1 MERFTYAAPRT
12 VKDAVLELSSSENV
26 KVLAGGTT
34 LVDLMK
40 NGVERPQR
48 LIDVTGITELNEFAI
63 DGDELRFGALVR
75 MSAVADHPEIK
86 KRHPILSEALWRG
99 ASQQLRNMATLGGNV
114 LQRTRCAYFH
124 DPQYTCIKRQPGPG
138 CAAID
143 GINRSH
149 ALLGT
154 SEFCIATYPGDWAT
168 ALAAVDA
175 SFDTMSPRGA
185 RTISIHDLHVEPGRT
200 EPDRPKAGW
209 ARRSPCWRTR
219 LRQRPYNTAECL
231 SRAARH
237 CCGRES
243 SDDCEGTGMTATL
256 GEDAQ
261 RIDGRDKV
269 SGKPIYGADRIL
281 RKMVHAVPVAATVRK
296 GRITGIDKSGAQHTP
311 GVLLI
316 LTHENFDRLRPVQF
330 SFAGGTAIQ
339 SFQPLQSAEVKYRG
353 QAVALVVAET
363 LEAAQEAAALIRV
376 SYSEDA
382 SATVELNAPGGT
394 SVKQAVAT
402 PFFKDF
408 VAGDPEAAIAAAPVR
423 FEQTYLTAPQHQNPI
438 ELLSTVAEWQG
449 DQLTVH
455 EGTQAAS
462 AMRAGLATQLGIPLE
477 KGRVLSPYVGGGF
490 GQRGS
495 ISPHT
500 VFAAVA
506 ARRVGR
512 PVKLVVPRAQ
522 VFHATI
528 FRAPTEHKITFGADT
543 DGRFVGGIHL
553 VRALTSR
560 FDLMPFTGQESTSR
574 MYNWKT
580 FRGATTLIQGDVQT
594 PGFMRAPF
602 EATAYFALESAM
614 DEFAIQLGLD
624 PIELRLRNDTHKDPI
639 SGKPYTV
646 RKLRECLERGAERFG
661 SSRRNPQA
669 GSMRDPDG
677 TLIGWGTAAGAY
689 PYISAAAV
697 ATARLSSDGQ
707 LTIDVGGH
715 EMGQGIRTAIAIV
728 AAEELGIEADA
739 VPVP

>member
-1 MERFTYAAPRT
+1 
-12 VKDAVLELSSSENV
+12 
-26 KVLAGGTT
+26 
-34 LVDLMK
+34 
-40 NGVERPQR
+40 
-48 LIDVTGITELNEFAI
+48 
-63 DGDELRFGALVR
+63 
-75 MSAVADHPEIK
+75 
-86 KRHPILSEALWRG
+86 
-99 ASQQLRNMATLGGNV
+99 
-114 LQRTRCAYFH
+114 
-124 DPQYTCIKRQPGPG
+124 
-138 CAAID
+138 
-143 GINRSH
+143 
-149 ALLGT
+149 
-154 SEFCIATYPGDWAT
+154 
-168 ALAAVDA
+168 
-175 SFDTMSPRGA
+175 
-185 RTISIHDLHVEPGRT
+185 
-200 EPDRPKAGW
+200 
-209 ARRSPCWRTR
+209 
-219 LRQRPYNTAECL
+219 
-231 SRAARH
+231 
-237 CCGRES
+237 
-243 SDDCEGTGMTATL
+243 MTATL

-261 RIDGRDKV
+261 RIDGLDKV

-281 RKMVHAVPVAATVRK
+281 RGMVHAVPIAATVRK
-296 GRITGIDKSGAQHTP
+296 GRITGIDKSAAQHTP

-316 LTHENFDRLRPVQF
+316 LTHENFDRLKPVQF

-363 LEAAQEAAALIRV
+363 LEAAQEASALIRV
-376 SYSEDA
+376 SYSEDP
-382 SATVELNAPGGT
+382 SATVELNGPGGAA
-394 SVKQAVAT
+394 VKQAVAT

-408 VAGDPEAAIAAAPVR
+408 VAGDPDAAIAAAPVR

-449 DQLTVH
+449 DQLIVH

-477 KGRVLSPYVGGGF
+477 KIRVLSPYVGGAF

-506 ARRVGR
+506 ARRAGR

-522 VFHATI
+522 VFHATS
-528 FRAPTEHKITFGADT
+528 FRAPAEHKITFGADT

-574 MYNWKT
+574 MYDWKT
-580 FRGATTLIQGDVQT
+580 FRGASTLIQGDVQT

-624 PIELRLRNDTHKDPI
+624 PIELRLRNDTHRDPI

-661 SSRRNPQA
+661 WSRRNPQP

-677 TLIGWGTAAGAY
+677 TLIGWGMAAGAY

-697 ATARLSSDGQ
+697 ATACLSSNGQ

-739 VPVP
+739 VTVLIGDTAIAPQHVTAGASGAVTSLPPVRLAVRDLRNQIDRLAAMQGNSRGKPSGYAGLMQRAGLKELFGRGEELGPQANPDVLQKIQHFVAFSYIAHFAEVRIDPRLPTPHVARYVSVIDCGRVISRRTTMSQAYGGIIWGIESALSEASEVDPRYGGFLNNNLAEYAMAVNADIRDLDVSFIDEPDERVNALGAKGVGEVVSVGAIAAIANAIHHATGKRVRHFPIRADDLLA

>member
-1 MERFTYAAPRT
+1 
-12 VKDAVLELSSSENV
+12 
-26 KVLAGGTT
+26 
-34 LVDLMK
+34 
-40 NGVERPQR
+40 
-48 LIDVTGITELNEFAI
+48 
-63 DGDELRFGALVR
+63 
-75 MSAVADHPEIK
+75 
-86 KRHPILSEALWRG
+86 
-99 ASQQLRNMATLGGNV
+99 
-114 LQRTRCAYFH
+114 
-124 DPQYTCIKRQPGPG
+124 
-138 CAAID
+138 
-143 GINRSH
+143 
-149 ALLGT
+149 
-154 SEFCIATYPGDWAT
+154 
-168 ALAAVDA
+168 
-175 SFDTMSPRGA
+175 
-185 RTISIHDLHVEPGRT
+185 
-200 EPDRPKAGW
+200 
-209 ARRSPCWRTR
+209 
-219 LRQRPYNTAECL
+219 
-231 SRAARH
+231 
-237 CCGRES
+237 
-243 SDDCEGTGMTATL
+243 MTATL
-256 GEDAQ
+256 GEDAP
-261 RIDGRDKV
+261 RIDGLDKV

-281 RKMVHAVPVAATVRK
+281 PKMVHAVPIVATIRK
-296 GRITGIDKSGAQHTP
+296 GRITGIDKSAAQRAP

-316 LTHENFDRLRPVQF
+316 LTHENFDRLGPVQF

-339 SFQPLQSAEVKYRG
+339 SFQPLQSAEIKYRG
-353 QAVALVVAET
+353 QAVALAVAET
-363 LEAAQEAAALIRV
+363 LEAAQEAAALIHV

-382 SATVELNAPGGT
+382 SAAVELDAPDAT
-394 SVKQAVAT
+394 SVKQAVAA
-402 PFFKDF
+402 PYFKDY

-423 FEQTYLTAPQHQNPI
+423 FEQTYFTPPQHQNPI

-449 DQLTVH
+449 DQLIVH

-477 KGRVLSPYVGGGF
+477 KVRVISPYIGGAF

-522 VFHATI
+522 VFHATS
-528 FRAPTEHKITFGADT
+528 FRAPSEHKITFGADT

-602 EATAYFALESAM
+602 EATSYFALESAM

-624 PIELRLRNDTHKDPI
+624 PIELRLRNDTHEDPI
-639 SGKPYTV
+639 SGKPYTM

-661 SSRRNPQA
+661 WSRRNPQP
-669 GSMRDPDG
+669 GSMRAPDG
-677 TLIGWGTAAGAY
+677 TLIGWGMAAGAY

-697 ATARLSSDGQ
+697 ATARLSSNGQ

-739 VPVP
+739 VTVRVGDTAVAPQHVTAGASGVVTSLPPVRLAVRDLRTQIDQLATMQGNARVEPSAYAGLMLRAGLKELVGHGQELGPQPKPDVVQQIEQGSIAFTGPEFPDFVAFSYIAHFAEVRIDPRLPTPHVARCVSVIDCGRVISRRTALSQAYGGIIWGIESALSEASEVDPRYGGFLNNNLAEYAMAVNADIRDLDVSFIDEPDERVNVLGAKGLGEVVSVGAIAAIANAIHHATGKRVRHFPIRADDLLA

>member
-1 MERFTYAAPRT
+1 
-12 VKDAVLELSSSENV
+12 
-26 KVLAGGTT
+26 
-34 LVDLMK
+34 
-40 NGVERPQR
+40 
-48 LIDVTGITELNEFAI
+48 
-63 DGDELRFGALVR
+63 
-75 MSAVADHPEIK
+75 
-86 KRHPILSEALWRG
+86 
-99 ASQQLRNMATLGGNV
+99 
-114 LQRTRCAYFH
+114 
-124 DPQYTCIKRQPGPG
+124 
-138 CAAID
+138 
-143 GINRSH
+143 
-149 ALLGT
+149 
-154 SEFCIATYPGDWAT
+154 
-168 ALAAVDA
+168 
-175 SFDTMSPRGA
+175 
-185 RTISIHDLHVEPGRT
+185 
-200 EPDRPKAGW
+200 
-209 ARRSPCWRTR
+209 
-219 LRQRPYNTAECL
+219 
-231 SRAARH
+231 
-237 CCGRES
+237 
-243 SDDCEGTGMTATL
+243 MTATL

-449 DQLTVH
+449 DQLIVH

-477 KGRVLSPYVGGGF
+477 KVRVLSPYVGGAF

-522 VFHATI
+522 VFHATS

-602 EATAYFALESAM
+602 EATSYFALESAM

-661 SSRRNPQA
+661 WSRRNPQP

-677 TLIGWGTAAGAY
+677 TLIGWGMAAGAY

-697 ATARLSSDGQ
+697 ATARLSSNGQ

-739 VPVP
+739 VTVRVGDTAIAPQHVTAGASGAVTSLPPVRLAVRDLRTQIDRLATMQGNSRVEPSGYVGLMQRAGLKELVGSGQELGPQAKPDVSQQIQQGWIAFTGPEFPDFVAFSYIAHFAEVRIDPRLPTPHVARYVSVIDCGRVISRRTAMSQAYGGIIWGIESALSEASEVDPRYGGFLNSNLAEYAMAVNADIRDLDVSFIDEPDERVNALGAKGVGEVVSVGAIAAIANAIHHATGKRVRHFPIRADDLLA

>member
-1 MERFTYAAPRT
+1 
-12 VKDAVLELSSSENV
+12 
-26 KVLAGGTT
+26 
-34 LVDLMK
+34 
-40 NGVERPQR
+40 
-48 LIDVTGITELNEFAI
+48 
-63 DGDELRFGALVR
+63 
-75 MSAVADHPEIK
+75 
-86 KRHPILSEALWRG
+86 
-99 ASQQLRNMATLGGNV
+99 
-114 LQRTRCAYFH
+114 
-124 DPQYTCIKRQPGPG
+124 
-138 CAAID
+138 
-143 GINRSH
+143 
-149 ALLGT
+149 
-154 SEFCIATYPGDWAT
+154 
-168 ALAAVDA
+168 
-175 SFDTMSPRGA
+175 
-185 RTISIHDLHVEPGRT
+185 
-200 EPDRPKAGW
+200 
-209 ARRSPCWRTR
+209 
-219 LRQRPYNTAECL
+219 
-231 SRAARH
+231 
-237 CCGRES
+237 
-243 SDDCEGTGMTATL
+243 MTATL

-261 RIDGRDKV
+261 QVDGRDKV

-281 RKMVHAVPVAATVRK
+281 PKMVHAVPVVATVRK
-296 GRITGIDKSGAQHTP
+296 GRITAIDKSGAERAP

-316 LTHENFDRLRPVQF
+316 LTHENFDRLKPVKF

-339 SFQPLQSAEVKYRG
+339 SFQPMQSAEVKYRG
-353 QAVALVVAET
+353 QAVAIVIAET

-394 SVKQAVAT
+394 SAKQAVAT
-402 PFFKDF
+402 PWFKDF
-408 VAGDPEAAIAAAPVR
+408 IAGDPEAAIAAAPAR
-423 FEQTYLTAPQHQNPI
+423 FEQTYLTPPQHQNPI

-449 DQLTVH
+449 DQLIVH

-462 AMRAGLATQLGIPLE
+462 AMRGGLATQLGIPLE
-477 KGRVLSPYVGGGF
+477 KVRVLSPYVGGAF

-512 PVKLVVPRAQ
+512 PVKLVLPRAQ
-522 VFHATI
+522 VFHATS

-602 EATAYFALESAM
+602 EATSYFALESAM

-639 SGKPYTV
+639 SGKPYTM

-661 SSRRNPQA
+661 WSCRNPRP
-669 GSMRDPDG
+669 GSMRDPEG
-677 TLIGWGTAAGAY
+677 TLIGWGMAAGAY

-697 ATARLSSDGQ
+697 ATACLSSNGR

-728 AAEELGIEADA
+728 AAEELGIDADA
-739 VPVP
+739 VTVRVGDTAIAPQHVTAGASGAATSLPPVRLAVRDLRTQIDRLATAHGHSRVEPSGYAGLLQRAGLKELVGRGQELGPQPKPDVLQQIAEGSIAFTGPEFPDFVAFSYIAHFAEVRIDPRLPTPHVTRYVSVIDCGRVISRRTAMSQAYGGIIWGIELALSEASEVDPRYGGFLNNNLAEYAMAVNADIRDLDVSFIDEPDERVNALGAKGVGEVVSAGAIAAIANAIHHATGKRVRHFPIRADDLLA